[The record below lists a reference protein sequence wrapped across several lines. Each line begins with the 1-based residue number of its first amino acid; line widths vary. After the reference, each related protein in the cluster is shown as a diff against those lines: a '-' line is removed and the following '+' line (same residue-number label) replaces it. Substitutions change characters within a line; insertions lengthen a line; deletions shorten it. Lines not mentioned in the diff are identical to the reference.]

1 MNNIRKKFSLKYI
14 VPLYAAAMSVSCSP
28 GGGYISVTGYA
39 QGGTYTVK
47 LNMDTDKGRVRMS
60 PDEIRS
66 GIDSVILAID
76 NSLSG
81 YNKGSLLSR
90 FNAGE
95 TIVPDDIFIDIY
107 KVSYDFYRKTDGAFD
122 VAAGPLF
129 DIWGFGFKGNGFPD
143 DSQVNEIL
151 AGCGMGR
158 LVENIESAVASDGT
172 LAPYDLLRS
181 ELREAS
187 DNPALPVLNYN
198 AIAQGYTCDLIAG
211 YLYSLGV
218 KDMLV
223 DIGGE
228 IYCDGVNP
236 GGTSW
241 KIGVDK
247 PVDGNDTPGAQL
259 EGIVESGGGRRGIVT
274 SGNYRKFYIK
284 DGKKYAHTID
294 SRTGYPVSH
303 TLLSATVLAGDATAA
318 DALATYCMVIG
329 LEQAMEFLET
339 GKSLSGEYIEGLD
352 GYLIYDDNGSMKTW
366 SSAALR

>member
-14 VPLYAAAMSVSCSP
+14 VPLCAAAMSVSCSP

-129 DIWGFGFKGNGFPD
+129 DIWGFGFKGNSFQYELPKNI
-143 DSQVNEIL
+143 SNCIL
-151 AGCGMGR
+151 F
-158 LVENIESAVASDGT
+158 T
-172 LAPYDLLRS
+172 
-181 ELREAS
+181 
-187 DNPALPVLNYN
+187 
-198 AIAQGYTCDLIAG
+198 
-211 YLYSLGV
+211 
-218 KDMLV
+218 
-223 DIGGE
+223 
-228 IYCDGVNP
+228 
-236 GGTSW
+236 
-241 KIGVDK
+241 
-247 PVDGNDTPGAQL
+247 
-259 EGIVESGGGRRGIVT
+259 
-274 SGNYRKFYIK
+274 
-284 DGKKYAHTID
+284 
-294 SRTGYPVSH
+294 
-303 TLLSATVLAGDATAA
+303 
-318 DALATYCMVIG
+318 
-329 LEQAMEFLET
+329 
-339 GKSLSGEYIEGLD
+339 
-352 GYLIYDDNGSMKTW
+352 
-366 SSAALR
+366 